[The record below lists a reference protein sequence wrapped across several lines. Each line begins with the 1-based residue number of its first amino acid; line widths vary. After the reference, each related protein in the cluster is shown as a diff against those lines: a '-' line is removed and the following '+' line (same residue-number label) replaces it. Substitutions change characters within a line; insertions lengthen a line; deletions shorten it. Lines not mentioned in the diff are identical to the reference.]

1 MLKFLAF
8 VFAFVQAAGFGKSL
22 PATDVTNN
30 DIQATLKQAIASK
43 TTDTPI
49 RTVDAWGHHVG
60 IGIVHRAKSS
70 GPNMLGSVSHDSV
83 TEVYQ
88 VLEGSGTR

>member
-30 DIQATLKQAIASK
+30 DIQAS
-43 TTDTPI
+43 
-49 RTVDAWGHHVG
+49 
-60 IGIVHRAKSS
+60 
-70 GPNMLGSVSHDSV
+70 
-83 TEVYQ
+83 
-88 VLEGSGTR
+88 

>member
-49 RTVDAWGHHVG
+49 RTVDACGPHFG
-60 IGIVHRAKSS
+60 IGIVHRASS
-70 GPNMLGSVSHDSV
+70 GPNMLGSVSHDSL

-88 VLEGSGTR
+88 VLEGSSTR